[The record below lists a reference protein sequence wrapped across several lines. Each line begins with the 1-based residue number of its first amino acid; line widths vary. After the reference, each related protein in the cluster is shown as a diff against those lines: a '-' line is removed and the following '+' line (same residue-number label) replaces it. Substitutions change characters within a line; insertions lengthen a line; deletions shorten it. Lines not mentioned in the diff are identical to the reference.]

1 MVSFTQSVNKEKQ
14 CENMHKIINVI
25 NTYTVKRISNI
36 KEIPII
42 ITPIEDKKNLITFMH
57 SHKYFY
63 KNLLTQ
69 ILSKKLSYK
78 CIHIFGIRLDDKK
91 KFLSIHQKLVKFN

>member
-14 CENMHKIINVI
+14 CENMHNIINVI
-25 NTYTVKRISNI
+25 NTYTDKRISNI

-42 ITPIEDKKNLITFMH
+42 ITPVEDRKKNLITFMH

-63 KNLLTQ
+63 KNLLIQ
-69 ILSKKLSYK
+69 ILSFDY
-78 CIHIFGIRLDDKK
+78 FKK
-91 KFLSIHQKLVKFN
+91 K